1 MIRSLRTGV
10 LGLRSHQFRM
20 DVIGNNI
27 ANVNTV
33 GFRRSRVAFH
43 DMLGQKMLGIGQ
55 TIGGATIGNGATVGS
70 IDQAWSQGSF
80 EYTNLATDLALGGDG
95 FFVVRGPEGNALT
108 RSGNFQFDAD
118 GQLVTANGMN
128 VQGWAYNPD
137 GTINTGAL
145 QDVQLDLNATAPPEE
160 TGSVT
165 LGGNLSADLV
175 PNEDGSEATMSTVV
189 YDAQGQPHTLVL
201 TFGMTDADT
210 WTLTTA
216 QIAGDPDAEPP
227 VPPTDLTGSGIELD
241 FDVDGNIVGPDP
253 ATIDL
258 SGIFPGSNG
267 DDLAITL
274 DVGNLTQYG
283 GSSTANVSAQ
293 DGQAAGRLI
302 GYGIDPSGS
311 LVLSFSNGEQ
321 RAIAQLA
328 IGTVTNP
335 NGLEQLGD
343 NFYGLTAGAGDL
355 VLGRA
360 GEEINTAVISGALE
374 TSNVDLAAEFTDMIV
389 TQRGYQASARVI
401 TTSDE
406 MLQEVVQLKR

>member
-1 MIRSLRTGV
+1 
-10 LGLRSHQFRM
+10 M

-55 TIGGATIGNGATVGS
+55 TIGGATVGNGATVGS

-95 FFVVRGPEGNALT
+95 FFVVRGAEGNALT
-108 RSGNFQFDAD
+108 RSGNFQFNAD
-118 GQLVTANGMN
+118 GQLITANGMN

-145 QDVQLDLNATAPPEE
+145 QDVQIELDATAPPEE
-160 TGSVT
+160 TGNVT

-189 YDAQGQPHTLVL
+189 YDAQGQSHTLVL

-241 FDVDGNIVGPDP
+241 FDIDGNIIGPDP

-258 SGIFPGSNG
+258 SGVFPGSNG

-274 DVGNLTQYG
+274 DVGAMTQFG
-283 GSSTANVSAQ
+283 GSSTANVSSQ

-328 IGTVTNP
+328 IGTVANP

>member
-95 FFVVRGPEGNALT
+95 FFVVRGVEGNALT

-118 GQLVTANGMN
+118 GRLVTANGMS
-128 VQGWAYNPD
+128 VQGWAHNPD
-137 GTINTGAL
+137 GTLSTGAL
-145 QDVQLDLNATAPPEE
+145 QDIQIDLDATAEPVE
-160 TGSVT
+160 TSNVT

-201 TFGMTDADT
+201 TFAMTDTDT
-210 WTLTTA
+210 WTLNTA
-216 QIAGDPDAEPP
+216 QLAGDPDAEPP
-227 VPPTDLTGSGIELD
+227 VPPTDLTGTGIDLE
-241 FDVDGNIVGPDP
+241 FDVDGNLVGPDP

-258 SGIFPGSNG
+258 GGVFPNSNA

-274 DVGNLTQYG
+274 DIDSLTQFG
-283 GSSTANVSAQ
+283 GSSTAAVSAQ
-293 DGQAAGRLI
+293 DGEAAGQLI

-328 IGTVTNP
+328 IGTVTNQ

-343 NFYGLTAGAGDL
+343 NFYGLTAGSGDL

-360 GEEINTAVISGALE
+360 GEEINTSVISGALE